1 MACTLDEHRAEI
13 AALLDPVIAAL
24 GSETLPVEAADLPGR
39 VAAAQL
45 PALLPIPAFTN
56 SQMDG
61 YAARSA
67 ELSGASNE
75 HPVVLPLGFTAAAGD
90 RQIELLPGTVSP
102 VMTGAVIPAGADT
115 VVPVEATSDGVFGQ
129 LVRAGEGGPTG
140 FATFTAPSEPGRFI
154 RPVGQDLQA
163 GALVAEAGARLTPT
177 LIGALAASGVREVA
191 VRRKL
196 RVLVCTTGN
205 ELMGGTSQAG
215 RIPDSNSPMLAAALR
230 GYGAQVDTLR
240 LPDDAQALGLAL
252 EAQARQ
258 VDLIL
263 TVGGISAG
271 AYEVVRE
278 TLTPRGGSFHHVA
291 LQPGGPQGF
300 AQLDGTPV
308 LCFPG
313 NPVSAL
319 LSLELFLA
327 PALRQLAAVPAPV
340 PEPYEL
346 AAEVHSPAGKHQ
358 VRRAL
363 LEQGKVRVLDPGSHL
378 VHDLAR
384 ADALVHIPVGVEQLP
399 AGTTIDVWRM
409 NV

>member
-1 MACTLDEHRAEI
+1 MACTLDEHRAAI

-140 FATFTAPSEPGRFI
+140 SATFTAPSEPGRFI

-177 LIGALAASGVREVA
+177 LIGALAASGVREVP

-252 EAQARQ
+252 EAQSRQ

-278 TLTPRGGSFHHVA
+278 ALAPRGGSFHHVA

>member
-1 MACTLDEHRAEI
+1 MACTLDEHRAAI

-140 FATFTAPSEPGRFI
+140 SATFTAPSEPGRFI

-252 EAQARQ
+252 EAQSRQ

-278 TLTPRGGSFHHVA
+278 ALAPRGGSFHHVA

>member
-1 MACTLDEHRAEI
+1 MACTLDGHRAEI
-13 AALLDPVIAAL
+13 AALLVPAIAAL
-24 GSETLPVEAADLPGR
+24 GSETLSVEAADLPGR

-140 FATFTAPSEPGRFI
+140 SATFTAPSEPGRFI

-205 ELMGGTSQAG
+205 ELMGGTAQAG

-278 TLTPRGGSFHHVA
+278 ALAPRGGSFHHVA

-327 PALRQLAAVPAPV
+327 PALRQLAALPEPV

-384 ADALVHIPVGVEQLP
+384 ADALVHIPVGVEQLA

>member
-140 FATFTAPSEPGRFI
+140 SATFTAPSEPGRFI

-252 EAQARQ
+252 EAQSRQ

-278 TLTPRGGSFHHVA
+278 ALAPRGGSFHHVA

>member
-1 MACTLDEHRAEI
+1 MACTLDGHRAEI
-13 AALLDPVIAAL
+13 AALLVPAIAAL

-75 HPVVLPLGFTAAAGD
+75 HPVSLPLGFTAAAGD

-140 FATFTAPSEPGRFI
+140 SATFTAPSEPGRFI

-177 LIGALAASGVREVA
+177 LIGALAASGVHEVA

-205 ELMGGTSQAG
+205 ELMGGTAQAG

-278 TLTPRGGSFHHVA
+278 ALAPRGGSFHHVA

-319 LSLELFLA
+319 LSVELFLA

-384 ADALVHIPVGVEQLP
+384 ADALVHIPVGVEQLA

>member
-1 MACTLDEHRAEI
+1 MACNLEEHRAEI

-24 GSETLPVEAADLPGR
+24 GCETLPVDAADLPGR
-39 VAAAQL
+39 VTAAGVH
-45 PALLPIPAFTN
+45 ALLPIPAFTN

-67 ELSGASNE
+67 ELSSASGE
-75 HPVVLPLGFTAAAGD
+75 HPIALPLGFTAAAGD

-115 VVPVEATSDGVFGQ
+115 VIPVEATTEGAFGQ
-129 LVRAGEGGPTG
+129 LVRPGEGTPTG
-140 FATFTAPSEPGRFI
+140 TATFTTPSEPGRFI
-154 RPVGQDLQA
+154 RPAGQDLQA
-163 GALVAEAGARLTPT
+163 GALVADAGARLTPT
-177 LIGALAASGVREVA
+177 LIGALAASGVRGVP

-205 ELMGGTSQAG
+205 ELMGGTAQAG

-278 TLTPRGGSFHHVA
+278 ALAPRGGSFHHVA

-300 AQLDGTPV
+300 AQLDGTPA

-327 PALRQLAAVPAPV
+327 PALRRQAAL
-340 PEPYEL
+340 PEPVAEQFEL
-346 AAEVHSPAGKHQ
+346 AGEVHSPAGKHQ

-363 LEQGKVRVLDPGSHL
+363 LDEGTVQVLDPGSHL

-384 ADALVHIPVGVEQLP
+384 ADALVHIPVGIEHLA
-399 AGTTIDVWRM
+399 AGTMIDVWRM

>member
-67 ELSGASNE
+67 ELSGASGE
-75 HPVVLPLGFTAAAGD
+75 HPVSLPLGFTAAAGD

-140 FATFTAPSEPGRFI
+140 SATFTAPSEPGRFI

-252 EAQARQ
+252 EAQSRQ

-278 TLTPRGGSFHHVA
+278 ALAPRGGSFHHVA

-346 AAEVHSPAGKHQ
+346 VAEVHSPAGKHQ

>member
-1 MACTLDEHRAEI
+1 MTCTLEEHRAEV
-13 AALLDPVIAAL
+13 AALLDPLFATI
-24 GSETLPVEAADLPGR
+24 GSETLPVDAAELPGR
-39 VAAAQL
+39 VTAAAL
-45 PALLPIPAFTN
+45 TALQPIPAFTN

-67 ELSGASNE
+67 ELAAASE
-75 HPVVLPLGFTAAAGD
+75 DHPVTLPLGFTAAAGD
-90 RQIELLPGTVSP
+90 RQIQLQPGTVSP
-102 VMTGAVIPAGADT
+102 VMTGAMIPAGADT
-115 VVPVEATSDGVFGQ
+115 VIPVEATTEGTFGT
-129 LVRAGEGGPTG
+129 LVRAGAGEPVGT
-140 FATFTAPSEPGRFI
+140 ATFTAPSEPGRFI
-154 RPVGQDLQA
+154 RPAGQDLQA
-163 GALVAEAGARLTPT
+163 GALVAEADARLTPT
-177 LIGALAASGVREVA
+177 LIGALAASGVREVP

-205 ELMGGTSQAG
+205 ELMGGDETAG

-230 GYGAQVDTLR
+230 GYGARVDTLR
-240 LPDDAQALGLAL
+240 LPDDSLSFATELA
-252 EAQARQ
+252 ERAKDA
-258 VDLIL
+258 DLVL

-278 TLTPRGGSFHHVA
+278 ALAPHGGSFHHVA

-300 AQLDGTPV
+300 AVLDGTPV

-327 PALRQLAAVPAPV
+327 PALRRLAGLPEPV
-340 PEPYEL
+340 PEQFEL
-346 AAEVHSPAGKHQ
+346 AEEVHSPAGKHQ

-363 LEQGKVRVLDPGSHL
+363 LKGGTVQVLDPGSHL
-378 VHDLAR
+378 LHDLAR
-384 ADALVHIPVGVEQLP
+384 ADALVHIPVGVEQLA

>member
-1 MACTLDEHRAEI
+1 MACTLDGHRAEI

-24 GSETLPVEAADLPGR
+24 GSETLPVDAWDLPGR
-39 VAAAQL
+39 VAAAEITAKQ
-45 PALLPIPAFTN
+45 PIPAFTN

-67 ELSGASNE
+67 ELAEASPG
-75 HPVVLPLGFTAAAGD
+75 HPVALPLGFTAAAGD

-140 FATFTAPSEPGRFI
+140 SATFTAPSEPGRFI

-177 LIGALAASGVREVA
+177 LIGALAASGVREVP

-252 EAQARQ
+252 EAQSRQ

-278 TLTPRGGSFHHVA
+278 ALAPRGGSFHHVA

-384 ADALVHIPVGVEQLP
+384 ADALVHIPVGVEQLA

>member
-1 MACTLDEHRAEI
+1 MACTLDGHRAEI
-13 AALLDPVIAAL
+13 AALLVPAIAAL
-24 GSETLPVEAADLPGR
+24 GSETLPVDAADLSGR

-75 HPVVLPLGFTAAAGD
+75 RPVSLPLGFTAAAGD

-140 FATFTAPSEPGRFI
+140 SATFTAPSEPGRFI

-278 TLTPRGGSFHHVA
+278 ALAPRGGSFHHVA

-327 PALRQLAAVPAPV
+327 PALRQLAALPEPV
-340 PEPYEL
+340 PEQYEL

-384 ADALVHIPVGVEQLP
+384 ADALVHIPVGVEQLA

>member
-1 MACTLDEHRAEI
+1 MACTLDDHRAEI

-24 GSETLPVEAADLPGR
+24 GSETLPVDAAELPGR
-39 VAAAQL
+39 MTAAQL

-67 ELSGASNE
+67 ELSGASGE
-75 HPVVLPLGFTAAAGD
+75 HPVSLPLGFTAAAGD

-115 VVPVEATSDGVFGQ
+115 VIPVEATSEGVFGQ
-129 LVRAGEGGPTG
+129 LVRAGEGEPTG
-140 FATFTAPSEPGRFI
+140 TATFTAPSEPGRFI

-205 ELMGGTSQAG
+205 ELMGGTSDTG

-230 GYGAQVDTLR
+230 CYSAQVDTLR
-240 LPDDAQALGLAL
+240 LPDDVQALGLAL

-278 TLTPRGGSFHHVA
+278 ALAPRGGSFHHVA

-327 PALRQLAAVPAPV
+327 PALRQLAAL
-340 PEPYEL
+340 PEPAAERYEL
-346 AAEVHSPAGKHQ
+346 AGEVHSPASKHQ

-363 LEQGKVRVLDPGSHL
+363 LEKGKVRVLDPGSHL

-384 ADALVHIPVGVEQLP
+384 ADALVHIPVGVEQLA
-399 AGTTIDVWRM
+399 AGTMIDVWRM

>member
-67 ELSGASNE
+67 ELLGASNE

-140 FATFTAPSEPGRFI
+140 SATFTAPSEPGRFI

-177 LIGALAASGVREVA
+177 LIGALAASGVREVP

-252 EAQARQ
+252 EAQSRQ

-278 TLTPRGGSFHHVA
+278 ALAPRGGSFHHVA

>member
-1 MACTLDEHRAEI
+1 MACTLDGHRAEI

-115 VVPVEATSDGVFGQ
+115 VIPVEDTSDGVFGQ

-140 FATFTAPSEPGRFI
+140 TATFTAPSEPGRFI

-278 TLTPRGGSFHHVA
+278 ALAPRGGSFHHVA

-384 ADALVHIPVGVEQLP
+384 ADALVHIPVGVEQLA